1 MSLQTQQELS
11 QSQSKTPGL
20 TRGRRNIAW
29 IERHCIVPSGM
40 DAGKPV
46 RLRDWQKQEILKIY
60 DNPAGTRRAIISFGR
75 KNGKTSLAAFLLLLH
90 LCGYEAKRNS
100 QLYSTAQSQDQAALV
115 FDLASQIVRMSPT
128 LRDFVKVR
136 DTFKH
141 LLCPP
146 LGTIYKALSAETK
159 TAYGLSPVFV
169 IHDELGQVVGPRSK
183 LYDALETAAGASSEP
198 LSIII
203 STQAPT
209 AVDLLSVLIDDSK
222 SGADPRVTCSVYE
235 CPAEHPDPFSRD
247 AIALANPALG
257 DFLNERETLATA
269 ADAERMP
276 ARENEFRN
284 LILNQRVAASSPF
297 VSVADWK
304 ACAGEIKPITGVPVY
319 GGLDLSSTRDLTAF
333 VLIGLVDKVW
343 QVHPTF
349 WLPSHGLVE
358 KSRHDRVPY
367 DLWAKEGYL
376 ETSPGSS
383 VEYEFVANHIAGLFQ
398 KMDIRKIGFDRWGM
412 QHLRPWLI
420 KAGMSENFID
430 ERFEAFGQGTM
441 SMSPALRVFE
451 GHIANRTL
459 AHGGHPV
466 LTMCAA
472 NAITSGK
479 DESCRKL
486 TKEKSSGRID
496 GMVAAAMA
504 FGVAPL
510 DQVREFHMS
519 FV

>member
-1 MSLQTQQELS
+1 
-11 QSQSKTPGL
+11 
-20 TRGRRNIAW
+20 
-29 IERHCIVPSGM
+29 M
-40 DAGKPV
+40 DAGKAV
-46 RLRDWQKQEILKIY
+46 KLREWQKREILKIY
-60 DNPAGTRRAIISFGR
+60 DNQAGTRRAIISFGR

-115 FDLASQIVRMSPT
+115 FDLACQIVRLSPT

-209 AVDLLSVLIDDSK
+209 SADLLSVLIDDAK
-222 SGADPRVTCSVYE
+222 SGSDPRVTCSVYE
-235 CPAEHPDPFSRD
+235 CPSEHPEPFSRE

-269 ADAERMP
+269 ADAERMS
-276 ARENEFRN
+276 ARENEYRN
-284 LILNQRVAASSPF
+284 LILNQRVAANSPF

-304 ACAGEIKPITGVPVY
+304 ACATAVKPLIGLPVY
-319 GGLDLSSTRDLTAF
+319 GGLDLAATRDLTSLVLIAF
-333 VLIGLVDKVW
+333 VDGVW
-343 QVHPTF
+343 QLHSTF
-349 WLPSHGLVE
+349 WLPERGLVE

-367 DLWAKEGYL
+367 DLWHRDGYL
-376 ETSPGSS
+376 ETTPGAA
-383 VEYEFVANHIAGLFQ
+383 VEYEYVAKHIAELFT
-398 KMDIRKIGFDRWGM
+398 KLDIRKIGFDRWGM
-412 QHLRPWLI
+412 QHLRPWLL
-420 KAGMSENFID
+420 KAGMSESFID
-430 ERFEAFGQGTM
+430 DRFEDFGQGTK

-451 GHIANRTL
+451 GHVANRTL

-472 NAITSGK
+472 NAIVTGK
-479 DESCRKL
+479 DEANRKL
-486 TKEKSSGRID
+486 AKDKSTGRID

-510 DQVREFHMS
+510 DVVRDFHMS